1 MRPLQG
7 RSTQYSQ
14 RVLFNKVGEMNSC
27 EQDIRNQL
35 RYGRRFVQFARQ
47 SEHVQSTPVQRCWPP
62 SLPPPRPGSAE
73 FARLTPDG
81 DRLNKTCP
89 SGAVCSQPSSSLSI
103 CRAIII
109 KPIEST
115 VPIRFW
121 QCEPGTE
128 LSMAVSAAA
137 ASIRRTST
145 QPMFSIGLS
154 NTHKCTYI
162 IMYLVPLLL
171 VR

>member
-1 MRPLQG
+1 MKLFVFDSRTAMKQMERQRNREQCVMRPLQG

-109 KPIEST
+109 KPIERVNSADSILA
-115 VPIRFW
+115 VRARHW
-121 QCEPGTE
+121 AVNGC
-128 LSMAVSAAA
+128 LSS
-137 ASIRRTST
+137 SR
-145 QPMFSIGLS
+145 
-154 NTHKCTYI
+154 
-162 IMYLVPLLL
+162 
-171 VR
+171 